1 MSVVSTNQL
10 VKHVAFAARLSPVQA
25 EAAINA
31 IGAAIRTQLVQG
43 HAVALD
49 GFGLFEVAKRE
60 DGSNGVKFRQAKKV
74 KEAING

>member
-1 MSVVSTNQL
+1 MSVVSSNQL
-10 VKHVAFAARLSPVQA
+10 IKHVAFNAQLSPVQA

-49 GFGLFEVAKRE
+49 GFGLFEVAVRE

-74 KEAING
+74 KEAIN